1 MYFMKRFLFLFILV
15 PGIVSAQ
22 KTGSKKLNNSKNM
35 PVVVSKTASSTYSI
49 NGTVSG
55 YADGVQVNML
65 NPNTGAQEQTTRIGN
80 GKFTF
85 KGSMPYPDLKLINF
99 NNEQKYIT
107 LYLDNSDVTIE
118 VKKDAVEQAVITGS
132 PSQDDFAA
140 YMAAIKPYEGV
151 VNQQGRY
158 DAATTEKAV
167 SVLEKFINEHPD
179 AYISPLAVYRF
190 FQLTSDGQKMDALFS
205 SLNVAV
211 RKTPV
216 GEYVNHMIE
225 EDKKL
230 PIGQPLADFSQEDA
244 DGKPIS
250 LSSFKGKYVLVDF
263 WASWCGPC
271 RAENPNVVR
280 TYEKFKDKNFTVF
293 GVSLDKDKK
302 KWLDAVKADALNWA
316 QVSDLNGWSNAVA
329 LKFQITSIPQNFLV
343 GPDGKLLAKN
353 LRGPALEAKLQSIL
367 Q

>member
-1 MYFMKRFLFLFILV
+1 MKRFLFLFILL
-15 PGIVSAQ
+15 PGIARAQ
-22 KTGSKKLNNSKNM
+22 KPGNKKLNNSKEVTVT
-35 PVVVSKTASSTYSI
+35 PSKSAATSYSI
-49 NGTVSG
+49 EGTVSG
-55 YADGVQVNML
+55 YADGVPVNLL
-65 NPNTGAQEQTTRIGN
+65 NPNTGAQEQTTRVEN
-80 GKFTF
+80 GKFNF
-85 KGSMPYPDLKLINF
+85 KGSLPYPDLKLINI

-107 LYLDNSDVTIE
+107 LYLDNSNVHIE

-132 PSQDDFAA
+132 PAHDDFAA

-158 DAATTEKAV
+158 DAATTAKAV
-167 SVLEKFINEHPD
+167 AVLEKFINEHPG
-179 AYISPLAVYRF
+179 AYISPLAIYRF

-205 SLNVAV
+205 SLHVAV

-225 EDKKL
+225 EEKKL
-230 PIGQPLADFSQEDA
+230 PIGQPLADFSQEDP
-244 DGKPIS
+244 DGKLIS

-280 TYEKFKDKNFTVF
+280 TYEKYKDKNFTVF

-302 KWLDAVKADALNWA
+302 KWLDAVKADALNWP

-329 LKFQITSIPQNFLV
+329 LQFQITSIPQNFLV

-353 LRGPALEAKLQSIL
+353 LRGPALEAKLQSIF